1 MSLPSKDVLHY
12 DMVQHK
18 KHFSER
24 KGSME
29 TYFRLCRQYK
39 EARKD
44 GLILE
49 RLVKPMDC
57 PICYDAITYQELD
70 CFDCGHI
77 FHFKCL
83 EEWRTS
89 AVKSGTTQHCPMC
102 RCKGVTQKTLFN
114 SHKKCSSEIPLS
126 CIEEKYQVCLVE
138 RERRR
143 YFRSLILC
151 NQIITMMKQIE

>member
-1 MSLPSKDVLHY
+1 MIWCNIRSTS
-12 DMVQHK
+12 
-18 KHFSER
+18 R
-24 KGSME
+24 KGKVLWRHTSDS
-29 TYFRLCRQYK
+29 
-39 EARKD
+39 ADNIRKR
-44 GLILE
+44 E
-49 RLVKPMDC
+49 RMGWYLNDLSNLWIALYAMMLSHTKS
-57 PICYDAITYQELD
+57 
-70 CFDCGHI
+70 FDCGHI